1 MKDKFKKI
9 ETDLASHYNE
19 LVKKFGKNVKSS
31 QQSTKASR
39 KKRLQI
45 LLKYIDI
52 KKGDSILDFG
62 CGTGYLYEYL
72 QKSGY
77 KVKYTGIDISAEAI
91 KIANKL
97 YYKKKNCNFILANIL
112 DKNLTKKFDFVLING
127 TFNNNTKNN
136 WIWMRESLKRLY
148 LITKK
153 TLVFNN
159 LSYYVD
165 FYDKKLFYIHPNK
178 VLNFVKD
185 ELSKTCI
192 IDHSY
197 RLKKNVIPYEFTTV
211 ILKDE

>member
-1 MKDKFKKI
+1 MKDKFKKV

-31 QQSTKASR
+31 QQSTKTSR

-45 LLKYIDI
+45 LLKYIDL
-52 KKGDSILDFG
+52 KKGNSILDFG

-91 KIANKL
+91 KFAKKIYNK
-97 YYKKKNCNFILANIL
+97 KNNCNFILANIL
-112 DKNLTKKFDFVLING
+112 EKNLKKKFDFILVNG

-136 WIWMRESLKRLY
+136 WMWMRESLIRLY
-148 LITKK
+148 SITKK

-159 LSYYVD
+159 LTYYVD
-165 FYDKKLFYIHPNK
+165 FYDKKLFYIQPEK
-178 VLNFVKD
+178 VLNFCKKK
-185 ELSKTCI
+185 LSKKVL
-192 IDHSY
+192 IDNSY
-197 RLKKNVIPYEFTTV
+197 TLKKKTIPYEFTTCV
-211 ILKDE
+211 KK